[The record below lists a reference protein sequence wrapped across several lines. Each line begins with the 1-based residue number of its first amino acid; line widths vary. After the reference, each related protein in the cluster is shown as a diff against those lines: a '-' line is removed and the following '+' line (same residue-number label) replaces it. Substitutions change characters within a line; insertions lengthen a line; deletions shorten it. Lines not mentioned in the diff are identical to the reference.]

1 LSQFAISISQS
12 RFCKFFTGLFITL
25 LTFSFVGALVK
36 ILSAVQ
42 NETEMAGAFERHQI
56 VNTQDK
62 PL

>member
-1 LSQFAISISQS
+1 M
-12 RFCKFFTGLFITL
+12 L